1 MKYDFKGA
9 EELVWTIVTA
19 ASLAAVQLL
28 NTTDPAKIDDPLF
41 WKITLGGAIIRAA
54 FGAVISWA
62 KNHQASSPLTED
74 QIRTIIAEEMGK
86 TQPLPSPIVTP

>member
-9 EELVWTIVTA
+9 EELVWAIVTA
-19 ASLAAVQLL
+19 AGIAAVQLL
-28 NTTDPAKIDDPLF
+28 NTTDPAKLDDPLF

-62 KNHQASSPLTED
+62 KNHQAASPLTDE
-74 QIRTIIAEEMGK
+74 QIRAIVAEELAK
-86 TQPLPSPIVTP
+86 TQPASRLVTP